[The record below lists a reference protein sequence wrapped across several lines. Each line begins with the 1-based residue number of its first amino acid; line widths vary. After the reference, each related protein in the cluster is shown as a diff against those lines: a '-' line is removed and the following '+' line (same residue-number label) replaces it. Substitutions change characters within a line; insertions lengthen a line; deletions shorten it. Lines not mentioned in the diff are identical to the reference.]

1 MPAAG
6 TERVSEPQPGLFR
19 PLGAQGVK
27 VEQPG
32 LQAGHWPGHCSPAP
46 RSWAQA
52 SAHGGGVVTM
62 LVRGHWTGDEIGA
75 SRMPQ
80 ATECVRVCACVR
92 ACARMRACAGESRGG
107 LGGFPG
113 LWHSLSSCLSSANG
127 TVLDGLAE
135 F

>member
-32 LQAGHWPGHCSPAP
+32 LQAGHWPGHSSLAP

-52 SAHGGGVVTM
+52 SARGGGVVTM
-62 LVRGHWTGDEIGA
+62 LVCGHWTGDEIGA

-80 ATECVRVCACVR
+80 AAECVRA
-92 ACARMRACAGESRGG
+92 
-107 LGGFPG
+107 LG
-113 LWHSLSSCLSSANG
+113 SLVGVSEVSLGCG
-127 TVLDGLAE
+127 TFSPPVSVVPTVPSLMA
-135 F
+135 